1 MARSENTELITPEF
15 KYVGINA
22 LKPIISHVVI
32 EENEVLMIEGASG
45 IGKTRVVEQWCEEND
60 AFLVTFMISQYDSV
74 DFRGTPWT
82 SALDA
87 IGESFPDHKP
97 HTDEELEEMVGDD
110 LLPDEEDEI
119 IIGLGPT
126 GKTKT
131 QALKPDHS
139 QSFGR
144 EKSSKKFTVWH
155 PASTLPFKG
164 NPRFPTDKKIVLFFD
179 EATSGKLD
187 VLAILYQ
194 LTDKRCVGEHELMDN
209 VYIILAGN
217 RAEDKGIV
225 NRFPLPLCNRLT
237 WVGAL
242 ADLPGWGEYMT
253 VKYGSVVA
261 PYVAYF
267 RWQKEEFHNYDP
279 AKPKRVFC
287 SPRTAE
293 KAAKY
298 FLSATMPMDVKL
310 VAMSGVVGGDVC
322 DKFWGFL
329 TIWQGVTELMKDIVK
344 NPKTA
349 DIPHEPSVQWAIA
362 LSISG
367 NMTFKNASNYY
378 EYLKRMDG
386 EYCIA
391 SWQMAVSREQK
402 AKKEGRMPKTA
413 PNLYE
418 SDPFIDMAIR
428 YKAIFTRK

>member
-1 MARSENTELITPEF
+1 MARESNELVTPEF

-45 IGKTRVVEQWCEEND
+45 IGKTRAVEQWCEEND

-87 IGESFPDHKP
+87 VSESFPEYEYKAPRVVPDQ
-97 HTDEELEEMVGDD
+97 DD
-110 LLPDEEDEI
+110 NTQEDEV
-119 IIGLGPT
+119 IIGLGPD
-126 GKTKT
+126 GPAKRQAVK
-131 QALKPDHS
+131 QMALKPDHS

-144 EKSSKKFTVWH
+144 KSEKKFTVWH

-164 NPRFPTDKKIVLFFD
+164 NPKFPTDKKIVLFFD

-242 ADLPGWGEYMT
+242 ADLSGWGEYMM
-253 VKYGSVVA
+253 VKYGAVVA

-279 AKPKRVFC
+279 AKPRRVFC

-298 FLSATMPMDVKL
+298 FLSSTMPMDVKL

-329 TIWQGVTELMKDIVK
+329 TIWQGVTELMKEIIRS
-344 NPKTA
+344 PKTA

-367 NMTFKNASNYY
+367 NMTFRNASNYY

-391 SWQMAVSREQK
+391 AWQMAVSREQK
-402 AKKEGRMPKTA
+402 AKKEGRMPKTS